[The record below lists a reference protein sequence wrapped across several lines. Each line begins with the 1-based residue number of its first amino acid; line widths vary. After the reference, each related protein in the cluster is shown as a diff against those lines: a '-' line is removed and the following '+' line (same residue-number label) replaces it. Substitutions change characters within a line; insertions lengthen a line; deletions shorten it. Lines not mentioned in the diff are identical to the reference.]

1 MIHKL
6 MVYIYRLPIRWKLI
20 LWSSLVIFVLFTV
33 YNIAQ
38 YFVINH
44 WMKAQQL
51 TAVHKNMTEMQNYFQ
66 MNPHALEPESLSG
79 TQRFLDEINQNYQ
92 VIRIL
97 DVNGS
102 PLVTAANQLSI
113 GWISPQSV
121 DKNETL
127 SVWHLEDHLLLI
139 RSPIITS
146 SFKGTIEIFNNLET
160 IDQLSNLTLWV
171 MLLGGAAGILLSG
184 LGGLV
189 LARQLLHPVQLLAE
203 TMTNVKHK
211 GLHERV
217 RLTSNRDELS
227 DLANLF
233 NGLMD
238 QLETSFRQQ
247 KQFVEDASHEL
258 RTPISIIEGHLKL
271 LTRWGKQDPEILD
284 ESLAASVQEVER
296 LKRIV
301 QGLLQLTRT
310 EAPVPL
316 SEMETINLYEAVKGT
331 VNSFSALHPDFEFQI
346 ELDDS
351 RPLFVHMIP
360 FHLEQIL
367 LIVLDNAV
375 KYSFDRQYIQL
386 SAEDEEDRVWIHIR
400 DQGIGIPSLDLPYVF
415 DRFYRVDK
423 SRSHEQ
429 GGTGLGLAIAKRLVE
444 YYGGKIIVASK
455 ENQGTTVS
463 LCFLRGS
470 KKK

>member
-1 MIHKL
+1 MVLIH
-6 MVYIYRLPIRWKLI
+6 RLPIRWKLV
-20 LWSSLVIFVLFTV
+20 LWSSLVIFVLFTF

-44 WMKAQQL
+44 WMKVQQL
-51 TAVHKNMTEMQNYFQ
+51 NAMHKNMAEMQNYFQ
-66 MNPHALEPESLSG
+66 VNPHALDPGSLSG
-79 TQRFLDEINQNYQ
+79 TQGFLDNINQKYQ

-113 GWISPQSV
+113 RWIAPQSV
-121 DKNETL
+121 DRTETL

-139 RSPIITS
+139 RSPILTET
-146 SFKGTIEIFNNLET
+146 FKGTIEIFNNLET

-171 MLLGGAAGILLSG
+171 MLLGGVIGILLSG
-184 LGGLV
+184 LAGLV
-189 LARQLLHPVQLLAE
+189 LARQLLQPVQLLAE

-217 RLTSNRDELS
+217 RLTSNSDEIS

-238 QLETSFRQQ
+238 QLEASFRQQ

-258 RTPISIIEGHLKL
+258 RTPISIMEGHLNL
-271 LTRWGKQDPEILD
+271 LVRWGKQDPEILD

-301 QGLLQLTRT
+301 QELLQLTRT
-310 EAPVPL
+310 EAPISL
-316 SEMETINLYEAVKGT
+316 SEMETLNLYEVVKGT
-331 VNSFSALHPDFEFQI
+331 INSFSAVHPDFHFQV
-346 ELDDS
+346 EWDDS

-367 LIVLDNAV
+367 QIVFDNAV
-375 KYSFDRQYIQL
+375 KYSFDRPYIHL
-386 SAEDEEDRVWIHIR
+386 SAEVEENRLWIHIR
-400 DQGIGIPSLDLPYVF
+400 DHGIGIPSLDLPYVF

-423 SRSHEQ
+423 SRSREQ

-444 YYGGKIIVASK
+444 YYGGKIIIASK

-463 LCFLRGS
+463 LCFFQH
-470 KKK
+470 